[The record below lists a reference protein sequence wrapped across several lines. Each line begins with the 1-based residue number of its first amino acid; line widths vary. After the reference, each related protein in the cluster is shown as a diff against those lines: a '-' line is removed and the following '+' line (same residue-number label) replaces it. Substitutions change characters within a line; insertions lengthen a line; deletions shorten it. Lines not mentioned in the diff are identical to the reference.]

1 MKGGPSM
8 KLFIGL
14 DVSSQKLDTCF
25 LTDSKEILFEG
36 SLSNDLIGASEIKQ
50 KILEYQET
58 FGFYQIVIGM
68 ESTSVYSFHPS
79 MFFYLD
85 EDLKQLPVE
94 VTVENPYRIK
104 QYSRMFDQDKTDKI
118 DAQIIADYLRVDL
131 HTLSPIKEEIYVGL
145 QRLTR
150 SRYQLV
156 TQMVEAK
163 QHFLENLTYKC
174 NTLSKE
180 LANEDNKTSV
190 FGTTIMNLL
199 TEDITL
205 DEFSEMPLE
214 EAAELLQKLGKG
226 RFKNPE
232 QLVKSVKKAVRSSY
246 RLGKVTKNSIDLV
259 LGIIANEIK
268 FLKKQIKEIEKA
280 IIALLETIPEAQC
293 LLSVPGLGP
302 VYTAGLI
309 AEIGQIERFDDQS
322 KLAKYA
328 GLTWTKNQSG
338 NSQSEN
344 TPLNRSGNRYFRYYL
359 IEATNRVRITL
370 PEFKE
375 YYQKKKNE
383 VPKHKHK
390 RALVLTGRKFVL
402 DRCATTQRSTLSAKE
417 GGDRKIT

>member
-50 KILEYQET
+50 RILDYQET
-58 FGFYQIVIGM
+58 FGFCQIVIGM
-68 ESTSVYSFHPS
+68 ESTSVYSFHPA

-85 EDLKQLPVE
+85 EDLKLLPVE

-131 HTLSPIKEEIYVGL
+131 HTLSPIKEEVYVGL

-180 LANEDNKTSV
+180 LANEDNKTSI
-190 FGTTIMNLL
+190 FGASIMNLL
-199 TEDITL
+199 TEGITL
-205 DEFSEMPLE
+205 DEFSEMSL
-214 EAAELLQKLGKG
+214 EAAVELLQKLGKG

-232 QLVKSVKKAVRSSY
+232 QLVKSIQKAIRSSY

-280 IIALLETIPEAQC
+280 ITALLETIPEAQC
-293 LLSVPGLGP
+293 LLSVPGLGA

-359 IEATNRVRITL
+359 IEATNRVRSTL

-375 YYQKKKNE
+375 YYQKKRNE

-390 RALVLTGRKFVL
+390 RALVLTGRKFVRL
-402 DRCATTQRSTLSAKE
+402 IDALLRNGQFYQPAKVVIE
-417 GGDRKIT
+417 K

>member
-1 MKGGPSM
+1 M

-25 LTDSKEILFEG
+25 LTDSKEILFED

-50 KILEYQET
+50 KILNYQET
-58 FGFYQIVIGM
+58 CDLSRIVIGM

-118 DAQIIADYLRVDL
+118 DARIIADYLRVDL

-232 QLVKSVKKAVRSSY
+232 QLVKSIKKAVRSSY

-280 IIALLETIPEAQC
+280 ITALLETIPEAQC

-390 RALVLTGRKFVL
+390 RALVLTGRKFVRL
-402 DRCATTQRSTLSAKE
+402 IDVLLRNGQLYQPTKVVIE
-417 GGDRKIT
+417 K

>member
-1 MKGGPSM
+1 M

-25 LTDSKEILFEG
+25 LTDSKEILFED

-50 KILEYQET
+50 KILNYQET
-58 FGFYQIVIGM
+58 CDFSRIVIGM

-118 DAQIIADYLRVDL
+118 DARIIADYLRVDL

-232 QLVKSVKKAVRSSY
+232 QLVKSIKKAVRSSY

-280 IIALLETIPEAQC
+280 ITALLETIPEAQC

-309 AEIGQIERFDDQS
+309 AEIAQIERFDDQS

-390 RALVLTGRKFVL
+390 RALVLTGRKFVRL
-402 DRCATTQRSTLSAKE
+402 IDVLLRNGQLYQPTKVVIE
-417 GGDRKIT
+417 K

>member
-1 MKGGPSM
+1 M

-36 SLSNDLIGASEIKQ
+36 SLSNDLIGASEVKQ

-232 QLVKSVKKAVRSSY
+232 QLVKSIKKAVRSSY

-359 IEATNRVRITL
+359 IEDTNRVRITL

-390 RALVLTGRKFVL
+390 RALVLTGRKFVRL
-402 DRCATTQRSTLSAKE
+402 IDVLLRNGQLYQPKKGVIE
-417 GGDRKIT
+417 K

>member
-36 SLSNDLIGASEIKQ
+36 SLSNDLIGASEVKQ

-232 QLVKSVKKAVRSSY
+232 QLVKSIKKAVRSSY

-417 GGDRKIT
+417 VGDRKIT

>member
-1 MKGGPSM
+1 M

-25 LTDSKEILFEG
+25 LTDSKEILFED

-50 KILEYQET
+50 RILNYQET
-58 FGFYQIVIGM
+58 CDFSRIVIGM

-118 DAQIIADYLRVDL
+118 DARIIADYLRVDL

-232 QLVKSVKKAVRSSY
+232 QLVKSIKKAVRSSY

-280 IIALLETIPEAQC
+280 ITALLETIPEAQC

-390 RALVLTGRKFVL
+390 RALVLTGRKFVRL
-402 DRCATTQRSTLSAKE
+402 IDVLLRNGQLYQPTKVVIE
-417 GGDRKIT
+417 K

>member
-25 LTDSKEILFEG
+25 LTFSKEILFEG
-36 SLSNDLIGASEIKQ
+36 SLSNNLIGASEIKQ
-50 KILEYQET
+50 KNLEYQEA

-68 ESTSVYSFHPS
+68 ESTSIYSFHPS

-85 EDLKQLPVE
+85 EDLKQLTVE
-94 VTVENPYRIK
+94 ITVENPYRIK
-104 QYSRMFDQDKTDKI
+104 QYSKMFDQDKTDKI
-118 DAQIIADYLRVDL
+118 DAQIIADYLRVVL
-131 HTLSPIKEEIYVGL
+131 HTLSPIKEEIHVGL

-150 SRYQLV
+150 SCYQLA
-156 TQMVEAK
+156 TQLIEAK

-232 QLVKSVKKAVRSSY
+232 QLVKSIKKAGRSSY
-246 RLGKVTKNSIDLV
+246 RLGKVTKNSINLV

-280 IIALLETIPEAQC
+280 IIALLETISEAQC
-293 LLSVPGLGP
+293 LFLLSIPGLGP

-328 GLTWTKNQSG
+328 GLTWSKNHTS
-338 NSQSEN
+338 
-344 TPLNRSGNRYFRYYL
+344 
-359 IEATNRVRITL
+359 RI
-370 PEFKE
+370 
-375 YYQKKKNE
+375 
-383 VPKHKHK
+383 
-390 RALVLTGRKFVL
+390 
-402 DRCATTQRSTLSAKE
+402 
-417 GGDRKIT
+417 

>member
-1 MKGGPSM
+1 M

-25 LTDSKEILFEG
+25 LTDSKEILFED

-50 KILEYQET
+50 RILKYQET
-58 FGFYQIVIGM
+58 CGFSRIVIGM

-118 DAQIIADYLRVDL
+118 DARIIADYLRVDL

-232 QLVKSVKKAVRSSY
+232 QLVKSIKKAVRSSY

-280 IIALLETIPEAQC
+280 ITALLETIPEAQC

-390 RALVLTGRKFVL
+390 RALVLTGRKFVRL
-402 DRCATTQRSTLSAKE
+402 IDVLLRNGQLYQPTKVVIE
-417 GGDRKIT
+417 K